1 MHIELNVRRWLF
13 WNKNIFIKKLE
24 KRVDI
29 TAKLDKFKDRYL
41 LIIFEMSFRIS
52 NILDY
57 DTFLAIDI
65 WSFKIKVLVC
75 KIDWQELKIIWSSS
89 LRQSKKDML
98 DWEITDITSVS
109 KSMQKAI
116 SKACQWLESVPKDII
131 VLFNSSELI
140 YDLTS
145 INYVR
150 SSKDSIITMK
160 EIDEMIE
167 DVELRWLDKV
177 KSKTENRLWIIEAEM
192 KLITTSITWIYVDGQ
207 RISNPIWFAGKNIKF
222 NLINVFCPI
231 GRFTVISNLIRDM
244 ELNLISV
251 VPLPISL
258 PKLIE
263 ESSYNY
269 DANIFID
276 FWYSK
281 TTIILQNNSEII
293 WFNVLN
299 IWLSIIED
307 VLKDNLGVS
316 YLNIENIM
324 SQLDEQYE
332 NHKAVLDEVFEF
344 LIDAIHIWIIDIEK
358 SFFVKNIFVSWAWI
372 SEILKKLLVK
382 QLEFKW
388 IWKQITVIDKYM
400 NIEWLE
406 EYNNNS
412 MLPVLS
418 LAKAWKEL
426 IAVKK
431 DPLVRILK
439 YVIYKYE

>member
-1 MHIELNVRRWLF
+1 
-13 WNKNIFIKKLE
+13 
-24 KRVDI
+24 
-29 TAKLDKFKDRYL
+29 
-41 LIIFEMSFRIS
+41 MSFKIS

-57 DTFLAIDI
+57 DTFVAIDI
-65 WSFKIKVLVC
+65 WSFKIKVLIC

-98 DWEITDITSVS
+98 DWEITDIASVS
-109 KSMQKAI
+109 KSIQKAI
-116 SKACQWLESVPKDII
+116 SKASQWLEEVPKDII
-131 VLFNSSELI
+131 VLYNSSELI

-150 SSKDSIITMK
+150 SSKDSVITMK

-167 DVELRWLDKV
+167 DVEMRWLDKV
-177 KSKTENRLWIIEAEM
+177 KSKTENRLWIVEAEM

-207 RISNPIWFAGKNIKF
+207 RISNPIWFAWKNIKF

-231 GRFTVISNLIRDM
+231 GRFNTLCNIIRDI

-269 DANIFID
+269 DTNIFID

-307 VLKDNLGVS
+307 VLKDNLNVS

-324 SQLDEQYE
+324 SQLDEQYD
-332 NHKAVLDEVFEF
+332 NHKVVLDEVFEF
-344 LIDAIHIWIIDIEK
+344 LIDAIYIWIIDIEK
-358 SFFVKNIFVSWAWI
+358 SFFVKNIFVSGAGI
-372 SEILKKLLVK
+372 SEILKKTLIK

-388 IWKQITVIDKYM
+388 IWKQITVIDKYSNM
-400 NIEWLE
+400 EWLE
-406 EYNNNS
+406 EYNNS
-412 MLPVLS
+412 WLLPVLS